1 MEPIIKDYSG
11 LGQSAIILF
20 YAAAVIGIL
29 LIPIITGVSLGIP
42 NQRLKYQVQATIVQ
56 GASPQRFPHN

>member
-20 YAAAVIGIL
+20 YAAAVVGLL

-42 NQRLKYQVQATIVQ
+42 NERLRYSV
-56 GASPQRFPHN
+56 